1 MANVKSEQE
10 RAVFHSRVLHAAAKL
25 FLEKGYEQSSTREI
39 AEMAGVHVSAM
50 NRAFGSKEHILCE
63 LVGFLLDGQFSAAK
77 KMLAGVTEDPVLYY
91 AAETT
96 LQLYLAESDEAIR
109 SLYAAAYSMPSSATL
124 IHSAVTEKLVQV
136 IFREYLPDFE
146 TKDFFELELASG
158 GIIRG
163 YMTVPCDMYFTMD
176 RKVRRFLE
184 TSLRVYK
191 IPEEKIEEAIAFV
204 GQFDYPAIAKQTVED
219 MFAYLEGKL

>member
-25 FLEKGYEQSSTREI
+25 FLEKGYERSSTREI
-39 AEMAGVHVSAM
+39 ADAAGVHISAM
-50 NRAFGSKEHILCE
+50 NRSFGSKEQILCE
-63 LVGFLLDGQFSAAK
+63 LVGFVLDRQFFAAK

-109 SLYAAAYSMPSSATL
+109 SLYGAAYSMPQSAAM

-136 IFREYLPDFE
+136 IFREYLPDFD
-146 TKDFFELELASG
+146 TKDFYELELASG
-158 GIIRG
+158 GIIRE
-163 YMTVPCDMYFTMD
+163 YMVLPCDMYFTIE
-176 RKVRRFLE
+176 RKVHRFLE
-184 TSLRVYK
+184 TSLRVYR

-219 MFAYLEGKL
+219 MFAYLEGEL

>member
-1 MANVKSEQE
+1 MANIKPEKE
-10 RAVFHSRVLHAAAKL
+10 RIAFHSQVLHAAAKL
-25 FLEKGYEQSSTREI
+25 FLEKGYERSSTREI

-63 LVGFLLDGQFSAAK
+63 LVGFVLDRQFSAAK

-109 SLYAAAYSMPSSATL
+109 SLYGAAYSMPQSAAL

-136 IFREYLPDFE
+136 IFREYLPDFD
-146 TKDFFELELASG
+146 TKDFFELELATG
-158 GIIRG
+158 GIIRE
-163 YMTVPCDMYFTMD
+163 YMVLPCDMYFTIE

-184 TSLRVYK
+184 ASLRVYK

-204 GQFDYPAIAKQTVED
+204 GQFDYRTIAKQTVDD